1 MHFALVSQLF
11 YISHDISI
19 RVLIRHIH
27 KTRYIYC
34 LILLHLSSMKKCS
47 STLFGIEIS
56 RYLYFCHYFC
66 KQNNS
71 QKRMNMKTRISFTI
85 IASFIYGMM
94 FAGTFVADKGVSYST
109 DDLKKL
115 VFSNG
120 KVDTYFTDGS
130 MASYDFSSLQRI
142 YYTEVEEQEPTAVEE
157 VANDGI
163 LLYPNPAVEYI
174 CINGVPTDANISVF
188 NMNGL
193 LISNMKADGNVL
205 SINVANYKSGIYFV
219 RINSEVVKFIK
230 K

>member
-1 MHFALVSQLF
+1 
-11 YISHDISI
+11 
-19 RVLIRHIH
+19 
-27 KTRYIYC
+27 
-34 LILLHLSSMKKCS
+34 
-47 STLFGIEIS
+47 
-56 RYLYFCHYFC
+56 
-66 KQNNS
+66 
-71 QKRMNMKTRISFTI
+71 MKTRISFTI
-85 IASFIYGMM
+85 IASFICGMM
-94 FAGTFVADKGVSYST
+94 FAGTFVADKGVSYLT

-130 MASYDFSSLQRI
+130 MTSYDFSSLQRI
-142 YYTEVEEQEPTAVEE
+142 YYTEVEEHEPTAVED
-157 VANDGI
+157 VADNGI

-188 NMNGL
+188 NINGL
-193 LISNMKADGNVL
+193 LISNMRADGNVL

>member
-1 MHFALVSQLF
+1 M
-11 YISHDISI
+11 
-19 RVLIRHIH
+19 
-27 KTRYIYC
+27 
-34 LILLHLSSMKKCS
+34 SSMKKCS
-47 STLFGIEIS
+47 STLFDIEIS

-85 IASFIYGMM
+85 IASFICGVM
-94 FAGTFVADKGVSYST
+94 FAGTFIADNGVSHST

-130 MASYDFSSLQRI
+130 MTSYDFSSLQRI
-142 YYTEVEEQEPTAVEE
+142 YYTEVEEHEPTAVEE
-157 VANDGI
+157 VADNGI

-188 NMNGL
+188 NINGL

-205 SINVANYKSGIYFV
+205 SINVANCKSGIYFV